1 MKYEIIKIIEKLID
15 YETPYYF
22 VMRFSRDII
31 TDLKTGFTS
40 VEAYPSLRKLIRD
53 ETGWMYVDA
62 FLEERGKNIMR
73 RDLLYMD
80 ENKLE
85 AFLEDLGVIPAVV
98 RERANGWWGLY
109 HYDGLACWHLES
121 YVVGDAIFEYC
132 KRLETHNLIERKFY
146 TDEVLRIIDLSPLD
160 GVLYKCDLK
169 DTYLIEVKDT
179 HFDPAM

>member
-1 MKYEIIKIIEKLID
+1 MKIIKLNEKLID
-15 YETPYYF
+15 YKTPYYF
-22 VMRFSRDII
+22 VVRVSQDII

-40 VEAYPSLRKLIRD
+40 VDAYPSLRMLIRD
-53 ETGWMYVDA
+53 EIGWIYVDA
-62 FLEERGKNIMR
+62 FLEGRGKNITR
-73 RDLLYMD
+73 SDLLYMD

-85 AFLEDLGVIPAVV
+85 TFLEDLGVIPAVV

-109 HYDGLACWHLES
+109 HYEGLACWYLES
-121 YVVGDAIFEYC
+121 SVVGDAIFEYC
-132 KRLETHNLIERKFY
+132 KRLDTHNLIERKFY
-146 TDEVLRIIDLSPLD
+146 PNEVLRIIDLFPLT

>member
-1 MKYEIIKIIEKLID
+1 MKIIKLNEKLID

-22 VMRFSRDII
+22 VVRVSRDII

-40 VEAYPSLRKLIRD
+40 FDSYPSLRKLIRD
-53 ETGWMYVDA
+53 KIGWMYVDA
-62 FLEERGKNIMR
+62 FLEKQGKNIMR
-73 RDLLYMD
+73 RDLFYMA

-109 HYDGLACWHLES
+109 HYEGLACWYLES

-132 KRLETHNLIERKFY
+132 KRLETLNLIERKFY
-146 TDEVLRIIDLSPLD
+146 PNEVLRIIDLSSLD
-160 GVLYKCDLK
+160 VVLCKCDLK

-179 HFDPAM
+179 YFDPAM